1 MKEQKKESNER
12 EGKMTFNHRQLGKTA
27 WTSFW
32 STLDIL
38 FPELKGMVEEMWKK
52 YVTETGDFSVDGF
65 LKHIDDE

>member
-1 MKEQKKESNER
+1 MK
-12 EGKMTFNHRQLGKTA
+12 FPRQCGKTG

-32 STLDIL
+32 QTLDIL

-65 LKHIDDE
+65 LKYMENL